1 MNDKNSEMKTHE
13 NVLFPCGG
21 GFANTGLAVYQACYE
36 VVRELGLRKVAMGCV
51 GSLPLNNAGVIQ
63 KSLAAKRVITVDGC
77 ANHCAQKLAEAAGLP
92 IAKSLE
98 LVRDAGAKKIPLS
111 RDLEAGP
118 KTVDEYVVRADVD
131 AMKGLIR
138 AAIDQK

>member
-1 MNDKNSEMKTHE
+1 MSDKTPAPKTHE

-36 VVRELGLRKVAMGCV
+36 IVRELGLRKISMGCV
-51 GSLPLNNAGVIQ
+51 GSLPLKNEGVIK
-63 KSLAAKRVITVDGC
+63 KSMAARRIITVDGC

-98 LVRDAGAKKIPLS
+98 LVRDTGAKKVPLS
-111 RDLEAGP
+111 HDLEAGP
-118 KTVDEYVVRADVD
+118 KTVDEYILRSDVD
-131 AMKGLIR
+131 AMKNLIR
-138 AAIDQK
+138 AAIDQA